1 MPPFAYPIDANTL
14 RVVVRAGKGQLRSV
28 TAVFADR
35 FAPFEEGE
43 TAPLELA
50 GSDAH
55 DDYFAGEL
63 TLRPPRFHY
72 AFLLDDGVRQ
82 VWLTETGLSASR
94 PKGGFFAYPYINEAD
109 LYDVP
114 DWLVDGVVYQI
125 FPDRFAN
132 GNPANDP
139 PGVRPWSDQRPTA
152 RSFYGGDLEGI
163 IQRLPHLEELGV
175 TVLYLTPIFAS
186 PSNHKYDTTDYYRI
200 DPHFGDEETLK
211 ELVRQCHARGIRV
224 MLDAVFNHCGF
235 DFFAFRDVRERGA
248 QSPYAGWFHINDFP
262 VKTDPEPNYET
273 FATGIATM
281 PKLRTGNPEV
291 RDYLLNVAR
300 YWVERCDI
308 DGWRLDVANE
318 VDHAFWREFRRVV
331 RAAKPDAAIVGEVWH
346 DALPWLLGDQFDGV
360 TNYPLREACLDYFAR
375 NRISADGFAQAL
387 VRNLFMYPR
396 PALQGCWNLLG
407 SHDTERF
414 MTACGGDVRKAA
426 LAAVFLFTWVGAPLI
441 YYGDEIG
448 MEGGPDPDCRRPMLW
463 ERESGP
469 AGNADGEGALGSGA
483 GDEGV
488 DEDVDEE
495 PGNGAHETEPW
506 RNPSGRWNESLFQ
519 LYKRLIRLRRETPAL
534 RRGEA
539 RIVHADPVTNVVAY
553 WRGFAGDE
561 GVGAEGR
568 LTGGRVSGGVVVVLN
583 NSPRVREIPLGKL
596 LAGADKLAGD
606 KPAGDKT
613 VGDKTAGE
621 DQVARERKAAREGK
635 QVTVTVLLDGT
646 RGIGPGPEAGL
657 GRHAAA
663 APGAPLYGTA
673 IPATSASGTAPLE
686 TVSVP
691 PYGAILLNLS

>member
-28 TAVFADR
+28 TAMYGDR
-35 FAPFEEGE
+35 YR
-43 TAPLELA
+43 PLDECESVQLALA
-50 GSDAH
+50 GSDGLY
-55 DDYFAGEL
+55 DYFQGEL
-63 TLRPPRFHY
+63 RLRPPRFQY
-72 AFLLDDGVRQ
+72 AFLLDDSVRPT
-82 VWLTETGLSASR
+82 WFAETGLSASMPR
-94 PKGGFFAYPYINEAD
+94 GGFFAYPYINEAD

-114 DWLVDGVVYQI
+114 GWLVDGVVYQI

-175 TVLYLTPIFAS
+175 TVLYLTPIFLS
-186 PSNHKYDTTDYYRI
+186 PSNHKYDTTDYYRV
-200 DPHFGDEETLK
+200 DPHFGDQETLK

-248 QSPYAGWFHINDFP
+248 QSPYAGWFHIDDFP
-262 VKTDPEPNYET
+262 VKTVPVPNYET
-273 FATGIATM
+273 FAIGIATM
-281 PKLRTGNPEV
+281 PKLRTGHPEV
-291 RDYLLNVAR
+291 REYLLNVAR
-300 YWVERCDI
+300 YWIETCDI

-331 RAAKPDAAIVGEVWH
+331 RAVKPDAAIVGEVWH

-360 TNYPLREACLDYFAR
+360 TNYPLREVCLDFFAR
-375 NRISADGFAQAL
+375 NRIGADGFAQAL
-387 VRNLFMYPR
+387 VRNLFVYPR

-448 MEGGPDPDCRRPMLW
+448 MEGGTDPDCRRPMIW
-463 ERESGP
+463 ERESG
-469 AGNADGEGALGSGA
+469 AADNLGAGEGPPGGEAVN
-483 GDEGV
+483 D
-488 DEDVDEE
+488 E
-495 PGNGAHETEPW
+495 PGNGAGRAEPW
-506 RNPSGRWNESLFQ
+506 RNPSGRWNDSLFR

-539 RIVHADPVTNVVAY
+539 RILHADPLTNVVAY
-553 WRGFAGDE
+553 WRGFAGE
-561 GVGAEGR
+561 PGSGAEGG
-568 LTGGRVSGGVVVVLN
+568 LNGGVVIVLN
-583 NSPRVREIPLGKL
+583 NSPRVREVPLGKL
-596 LAGADKLAGD
+596 LAGADKPTAGKPAGD
-606 KPAGDKT
+606 KPAG
-613 VGDKTAGE
+613 E
-621 DQVARERKAAREGK
+621 DQVAGERKAARGGN

-646 RGIGPGPEAGL
+646 RGIDPGAEVGPGRQGT
-657 GRHAAA
+657 A
-663 APGAPLYGTA
+663 AP
-673 IPATSASGTAPLE
+673 PAAASGTAPSG

-691 PYGAILLNLS
+691 PFGAILLHRSRSGV